1 MSTIKNYDSRSKL
14 SNYQIGSIYTFYRHN
29 INMNRLVS
37 DTISGMQRIAYK
49 ISPRSAWSEG

>member
-29 INMNRLVS
+29 INMNLLLV
-37 DTISGMQRIAYK
+37 IQYPVCKG
-49 ISPRSAWSEG
+49 